1 MNLKLLHHNDTAS
14 FIHPYPQSGIVY
26 QKNIGSYFVRA
37 DGRTVRCMLPGN
49 SMKSDPGKPGAQGV
63 RQKTSNK
70 DEFGEANGALA
81 VGDQVRFIETDPGSG
96 MIVETLPRRNQLSRR
111 SAVPMPGAHA
121 SEQVIV
127 ANVDQIMPV
136 FAAANPTPKWGL
148 LDRYL
153 VSAESAEIPALIC
166 ITKIDLIEG
175 HPENHSE
182 ESDLSQVVEGY
193 RRIGYPVI
201 VVSAASGEGIEEL
214 AAALQG
220 KTSVLLGKS
229 GVGKT
234 SLLNRLQ
241 PDLGMR
247 VKQVNRVT
255 GKGKHTTTRVEMFP
269 LDWGGALVDTPGIR
283 EFGLWEVDGRDLAW
297 FFPEMRPWIGKCRFG
312 LDCRHNEEPGCAIRQ
327 AVVGGEI
334 SPYRY
339 RSYIRLKEEV

>member
-1 MNLKLLHHNDTAS
+1 MKTKLLHQNDADS
-14 FIHPYPQSGIVY
+14 SIHPYVQNGIVY
-26 QKNIGSYFVRA
+26 QKNIDSCFVRT
-37 DGRTVRCMLPGN
+37 DSRTVRCSLPGARSARQN
-49 SMKSDPGKPGAQGV
+49 TTAKSP
-63 RQKTSNK
+63 S
-70 DEFGEANGALA
+70 GEAGGTIT
-81 VGDQVRFIETDPGSG
+81 VGDQVHMIETSPDYGV
-96 MIVETLPRRNQLSRR
+96 IVDVLPRRNHLARR

-136 FAAANPTPKWGL
+136 FAAANPDPKWGL

-153 VSAESAEIPALIC
+153 VSAESAEIPALVC
-166 ITKIDLIEG
+166 ITKIDLIDG
-175 HPENHSE
+175 HSKNHSE
-182 ESDLSQVVEGY
+182 ESDLFQVVETY

-201 VVSAASGEGIEEL
+201 VVSAVSGEGIEEL
-214 AAALQG
+214 ASALQG

-234 SLLNRLQ
+234 SLLNRIQ
-241 PDLGMR
+241 PGLGMR
-247 VKQVNRVT
+247 VKQVSQAT

-269 LDWGGALVDTPGIR
+269 LDSGGALVDTPGIR
-283 EFGLWEVDGRDLAW
+283 EFGLWDVDGRDLAW

-339 RSYIRLKEEV
+339 RSYIRLSEEV

>member
-1 MNLKLLHHNDTAS
+1 MNTKLYHPNDAVS
-14 FIHPYPQSGIVY
+14 FTHPYAQIGIVY
-26 QKNIGSYFVRA
+26 QKNIGSCFVRI
-37 DGRTVRCMLPGN
+37 DDRTVSCMLPAARGANEKTGN
-49 SMKSDPGKPGAQGV
+49 KGRSGQADA
-63 RQKTSNK
+63 T
-70 DEFGEANGALA
+70 LT
-81 VGDQVRFIETDPGSG
+81 VGDQVRFIETSPGNG
-96 MIVETLPRRNQLSRR
+96 NIVDTLPRRNQLSRR

-127 ANVDQIMPV
+127 ANVDQIIPV
-136 FAAANPTPKWGL
+136 FAAAHPDPKWGL

-166 ITKIDLIEG
+166 ITKIDLVDD
-175 HPENHSE
+175 HPGNRSQT
-182 ESDLSQVVEGY
+182 SAISQVVEDY
-193 RRIGYPVI
+193 RRIGYTVI
-201 VVSAASGEGIEEL
+201 VVSAVSGEGIEEL
-214 AAALQG
+214 ASALQG

-241 PDLGMR
+241 PGLGMR
-247 VKQVNRVT
+247 VKQVSQVT

-283 EFGLWEVDGRDLAW
+283 EFGLWGVDGRDLAW

-312 LDCRHNEEPGCAIRQ
+312 LDCRHDEEPGCVIRQ

-339 RSYIRLKEEV
+339 RSYIRLSEEV